1 MERTNYA
8 FIGDIHSQIQP
19 LREAVEYC
27 KSNNLRPVFLG
38 DVFDSRCDTSDSV
51 AVYHLLR
58 EVQST
63 MNAVVLRSN
72 HQDKFE
78 RYLRGNSVRVAIELQ
93 RSIDDFA
100 ASEVPAEELLQWLES
115 LPYGFCFKQDGM
127 EYRCAHA
134 YFPSWQEVEEYEQE
148 CFIREATRKARQLM
162 MYGPQDKLTRHR
174 VFWWER
180 PSERQWVRVAG
191 HYHVIHCGDNNLV
204 LDGGC
209 GSKDRSWFCREQPCL
224 VLYNLSAQELIE
236 FETETKVVREPE
248 LAGSVLSL
256 SV

>member
-1 MERTNYA
+1 MEKTNYA
-8 FIGDIHSQIQP
+8 LIGDIHSQIYP
-19 LREAVEYC
+19 LEQAIAYC
-27 KSNNLRPVFLG
+27 KTNNLRPIFLG

-58 EVQST
+58 EVQTT

-72 HQDKFE
+72 HQDKLE
-78 RYLRGNSVRVAIELQ
+78 RYLKGNSVRVAIELQ

-100 ASEVPAEELLQWLES
+100 ASEVPAEELLQWMES
-115 LPYGFCFKQDGM
+115 LPYGFCFKQDGV

-134 YFPSWQEVEEYEQE
+134 YFPSWLEVDYETE
-148 CFIREATRKARQLM
+148 TLVLDAPRKARQLM
-162 MYGPQDKLTRHR
+162 MYGPQDKVTRQR
-174 VFWWER
+174 VFWWQK
-180 PSERQWVRVAG
+180 PSERSWTRVAG
-191 HYHVIHCGDNNLV
+191 HYHVIHCEGKNLV

-224 VLYNLSAQELIE
+224 VLYDLSAGKLLE
-236 FETETKVVREPE
+236 FDTRTTVVREPE
-248 LAGSVLSL
+248 PQGSVFSL